1 MNLRTESRRFATALL
16 LSLLA
21 SCGGSDDGST
31 PPPAVPPSVGP
42 SPTCTGAEAFSAVAD
57 AAVAV
62 GKVAGAV
69 IAGCSGA
76 LTEVVWTQTGGPAV
90 TLMSAKGQA
99 ISFEPPTAGTYTFAI
114 AFRDAGGAL
123 RAAAVSFNA
132 IAPATPVAVLVRV
145 DQAVRKGG
153 NVSLR
158 AWPALA
164 AGETMT
170 WTQTAGPA
178 VTLDTTDPNRVLFVA
193 PEVARDTALVFRVT
207 RRLATGATDTDDV
220 FVLVENYAQAPAD
233 PAGTGPF
240 VFGDV
245 HVSRVH
251 PYRPTGP
258 FALNLVRCTYEANLQ
273 YIGAGANTCPLLTL
287 PYLHTTTG
295 GALPTVDQ
303 IMDRVVVSHDW
314 MGDVFDQFL
323 RTQANPDLLR
333 LFNGVT
339 AIVIGAQVRPSF
351 YYALTGAIYLDAD
364 NFWLTAAQRDVI
376 NEAPDFR
383 SDFDRDLMYSGV
395 WRYTFNNLNIFLP
408 FPADLRI
415 SRDITYL
422 LSEAGWLLY
431 HELAHASDF
440 LPPAVRSALD
450 LTLTPWGNISP
461 RYSNVFCAGQLP
473 SDDLCRQFEL
483 TSQEMRGL
491 AQVKF
496 QGATADAAQRSY
508 TPTQVGGFFSGDRA
522 TDEYNYSTTREDI
535 AMVFEEFMMMRNHTF
550 RRDVAVTDKITPTTT
565 SATLIV
571 RWGQRGRIGEA
582 SIKPRAQLAVQNLA
596 PWVLQ
601 ADPNAVTNLP
611 APIAMRVGDSWAGNL
626 VLPAPPSGLATAQRI
641 QLEPEEDRRLLMRA
655 LTGSHH
661 HGHRTPNER
670 FLRRVGR

>member
-1 MNLRTESRRFATALL
+1 MNFRTPSRRFATALL

-21 SCGGSDDGST
+21 ACGGSDDSST
-31 PPPAVPPSVGP
+31 PPPVAPPSTGP

-62 GKVAGAV
+62 GKIAGAV
-69 IAGCSGA
+69 IAGCTGP

-90 TLMSAKGQA
+90 TLLSAKGQA

-123 RAAAVSFNA
+123 RASAVSVNA
-132 IAPATPVAVLVRV
+132 IAPVTPVAVLARV
-145 DQAVRKGG
+145 DHAVRKGG
-153 NVSLR
+153 NGSLR

-164 AGETMT
+164 AGETQT

-178 VTLDTTDPNRVLFVA
+178 VTLDATDPNRVLFVA
-193 PEVARDTALVFRVT
+193 PDVTRDTALVFRVT
-207 RRLATGATDTDDV
+207 RRLATGAIDTDDV
-220 FVLVENYAQAPAD
+220 YVLVENYAQAPAD
-233 PAGTGPF
+233 PAF
-240 VFGDV
+240 VFSDV

-273 YIGAGANTCPLLTL
+273 YLGTGMNTCPLLTL
-287 PYLHTTTG
+287 PYLHTTTTAA
-295 GALPTVDQ
+295 GAEIPTVDQ

-314 MGDVFDQFL
+314 MGDVFEQLL
-323 RTQANPDLLR
+323 RTQANEDLLR

-376 NEAPDFR
+376 NETPDFR
-383 SDFDRDLMYSGV
+383 SDFDRDLQYSGV

-408 FPADLRI
+408 FPADSRI
-415 SRDITYL
+415 PRDITYL

-440 LPPAVRSALD
+440 LPPAVRPGLD
-450 LTLTPWGNISP
+450 LTQTAWGNVAP
-461 RYSNVFCAGQLP
+461 RYVNGQLP
-473 SDDLCRQFEL
+473 SDLL
-483 TSQEMRGL
+483 TATYPLMSAEMKGL

-496 QGATADAAQRSY
+496 WGATADAAQRAY
-508 TPTQVGGFFSGDRA
+508 TPTQVGTFFSGDQA
-522 TDEYNYSTTREDI
+522 TDEYNYSSQDGTKFREDL
-535 AMVFEEFMMMRNHTF
+535 AMVFEEFLMFRNHTF
-550 RRDVAVTDKITPTTT
+550 RRDVAITDKITPTTT
-565 SATLIV
+565 SSTLIV

-582 SIKPRAQLAVQNLA
+582 SIKPRATLVLQNLA

-601 ADPNAVTNLP
+601 ADANAVTNLP
-611 APIAMRVGDSWAGNL
+611 PPIAMRVGDSWASNL
-626 VLPAPPSGLATAQRI
+626 LVPAPPGGLASIQRI

-655 LTGSHH
+655 LTGSYG

>member
-1 MNLRTESRRFATALL
+1 M
-16 LSLLA
+16 
-21 SCGGSDDGST
+21 
-31 PPPAVPPSVGP
+31 
-42 SPTCTGAEAFSAVAD
+42 AFSAVAD
-57 AAVAV
+57 AVVAV

-69 IAGCSGA
+69 IAGCTSR

-90 TLMSAKGQA
+90 TLMSAKSQA
-99 ISFEPPTAGTYTFAI
+99 ISFEPPVAGTYTFEVT
-114 AFRDAGGAL
+114 FRDAGGGAL
-123 RAAAVSFNA
+123 GRDAVVVNA
-132 IAPATPVAVLVRV
+132 VAPVTPVAVLARV
-145 DQAVRKGG
+145 DHAVRKGG

-164 AGETMT
+164 AGETQT

-178 VTLDTTDPNRVLFVA
+178 VTLDATDPNRVLFVA
-193 PEVARDTALVFRVT
+193 PDVTRDTALVFRVT
-207 RRLATGATDTDDV
+207 RRLATGGIDTDDV

-240 VFGDV
+240 VFSDV

-273 YIGAGANTCPLLTL
+273 YLGAGMNTCPLLTL
-287 PYLHTTTG
+287 PYLHTTTA
-295 GALPTVDQ
+295 GAVPTVDQ

-314 MGDVFDQFL
+314 MGDVFEQLL
-323 RTQANPDLLR
+323 RTQANQDLLR

-383 SDFDRDLMYSGV
+383 SDFDRLLQYSGV
-395 WRYTFNNLNIFLP
+395 WRYTFNNQNIFIN
-408 FPADLRI
+408 FPATSRIPRDL
-415 SRDITYL
+415 TYL

-450 LTLTPWGNISP
+450 LTLTPWGNVGP
-461 RYSNVFCAGQLP
+461 RYQAQQLP
-473 SDDLCRQFEL
+473 SDAL
-483 TSQEMRGL
+483 TVTYPLMSAEMRGL

-496 QGATADAAQRSY
+496 QGATADAAQISY
-508 TPTQVGGFFSGDRA
+508 TPTQVGTFFSGDRA
-522 TDEYNYSTTREDI
+522 NDEYNYSTTREDI
-535 AMVFEEFMMMRNHTF
+535 AMVFEEFMMFRNHTF
-550 RRDVAVTDKITPTTT
+550 RRDVAITDKITPTTT
-565 SATLIV
+565 SSNLTV

-582 SIKPRAQLAVQNLA
+582 SIKPRATLVLQNLA
-596 PWVLQ
+596 PWVDT
-601 ADPNAVTNLP
+601 AEVTNLP
-611 APIAMRVGDSWAGNL
+611 APIAMRVGDSWASNL
-626 VLPAPPSGLATAQRI
+626 VVPAPPGGLASIQRI
-641 QLEPEEDRRLLMRA
+641 QLEPEVDRRLLMRA
-655 LTGSHH
+655 LTGSHGH
-661 HGHRTPNER
+661 HGTPNER
-670 FLRRVGR
+670 WLRRVGR